1 MANVSK
7 IEMIR
12 NNIQYLLKSKN
23 ENQVSLSDRAG
34 INRTT
39 IYNILEGKVS
49 SVQEKTLKKV
59 SDFFGV
65 SYSEIQNVDLCKRD
79 MENSTMSLDGNMN
92 PIAVPLI
99 NESLIFSS
107 LNKKIGR
114 IILGSPLTY
123 YFGSEPNVIGI
134 ILSSNIEN
142 YYSAGDIL
150 IVKRGD
156 IIEDLFLLFLSSKK
170 KLKIIND
177 RNNINDN
184 DTFIG
189 SILEERYD
197 R

>member
-1 MANVSK
+1 MAKVSK
-7 IEMIR
+7 IEMIK

-39 IYNILEGKVS
+39 VYNILEGKVS

-65 SYSEIQNVDLCKRD
+65 SYSEIQDVDLCKRD
-79 MENSTMSLDGNMN
+79 MENSIMSLDGNMN

-114 IILGSPLTY
+114 MILGSPLTY

-150 IVKRGD
+150 IVKRRD
-156 IIEDLFLLFLSSKK
+156 IIENLLLLFLSPKK
-170 KLKIIND
+170 KLKIING
-177 RNNINDN
+177 RSNINDK
-184 DTFIG
+184 DIFVG
-189 SILEERYD
+189 SVLEERYD

>member
-1 MANVSK
+1 MAKVPK

-12 NNIQYLLKSKN
+12 CNIKYLLKSKN
-23 ENQVSLSDRAG
+23 QNQVSLSDKAG

-39 IYNILEGKVS
+39 VYNILEGKVL

-65 SYSEIQNVDLCKRD
+65 SYSEIQDVDLCKRD

-99 NESLIFSS
+99 NESLISSS

-114 IILGSPLTY
+114 MILGSPLTY

-150 IVKRGD
+150 IVKRQD
-156 IIEDLFLLFLSSKK
+156 VIENLLLLFLSYKK

-177 RNNINDN
+177 RNNINDK
-184 DTFIG
+184 DIFVG

>member
-1 MANVSK
+1 MAKVSK

-12 NNIQYLLKSKN
+12 CNIKYLLKSKN
-23 ENQVSLSDRAG
+23 QNQVSLSDKAG

-39 IYNILEGKVS
+39 VYNILEGKVL

-65 SYSEIQNVDLCKRD
+65 SYSEIQDVDLCKRD

-99 NESLIFSS
+99 NESLISSS

-114 IILGSPLTY
+114 MILGSHLTY

-150 IVKRGD
+150 IVKRQD
-156 IIEDLFLLFLSSKK
+156 VIENLLLLFLSSKK

-177 RNNINDN
+177 RNNINDK
-184 DTFIG
+184 DIFVG

>member
-1 MANVSK
+1 MAKVPK

-12 NNIQYLLKSKN
+12 CNIKYLLKSKN
-23 ENQVSLSDRAG
+23 QNQVSLSDKAG

-39 IYNILEGKVS
+39 VYNILEGKVL

-65 SYSEIQNVDLCKRD
+65 SYSEIQDVDLCKRD

-99 NESLIFSS
+99 NESLISSS

-114 IILGSPLTY
+114 MILGSPLTY

-150 IVKRGD
+150 IVKRQD
-156 IIEDLFLLFLSSKK
+156 VIENLLLLFLSSKK

-177 RNNINDN
+177 RNNINDK
-184 DTFIG
+184 DIFVG

>member
-1 MANVSK
+1 MAKVPK

-12 NNIQYLLKSKN
+12 CNIKYLLKSKN
-23 ENQVSLSDRAG
+23 QNQVSLSDKAG

-39 IYNILEGKVS
+39 VYNILEGKVL

-65 SYSEIQNVDLCKRD
+65 SYSEIQDVDLCKRD

-114 IILGSPLTY
+114 MILGSPLTY

-150 IVKRGD
+150 IVKRQD
-156 IIEDLFLLFLSSKK
+156 VIENLLLLFLSSKK

-177 RNNINDN
+177 RNNINDK
-184 DTFIG
+184 DIFVG

>member
-79 MENSTMSLDGNMN
+79 MENNTMSLDGNMN

-156 IIEDLFLLFLSSKK
+156 IIEDLLLLFLSSKK

-177 RNNINDN
+177 RININDK

>member
-79 MENSTMSLDGNMN
+79 MENNTMSLDGNMN

-156 IIEDLFLLFLSSKK
+156 VIEDLLLLFLSSKK

-177 RNNINDN
+177 RKNINDK
-184 DTFIG
+184 DTFVG

>member
-12 NNIQYLLKSKN
+12 NNIQYLLRSKN

-65 SYSEIQNVDLCKRD
+65 SYSEIQDVDLCKRD

-114 IILGSPLTY
+114 MILGAPLTY

-150 IVKRGD
+150 IVKRGVV
-156 IIEDLFLLFLSSKK
+156 IEDLILLFLSSKK

-177 RNNINDN
+177 RNNINDK
-184 DTFIG
+184 DTFVG

>member
-12 NNIQYLLKSKN
+12 NNIQYLLRSKN

-49 SVQEKTLKKV
+49 SVQEKTLRKV

-65 SYSEIQNVDLCKRD
+65 SYSEIQDVDLCKRD

-114 IILGSPLTY
+114 MILGAPLTY
-123 YFGSEPNVIGI
+123 YFGSETNVIGI
-134 ILSSNIEN
+134 ILSSNIAN

-150 IVKRGD
+150 IVKRGVV
-156 IIEDLFLLFLSSKK
+156 IEDLILLFLSSKK

-177 RNNINDN
+177 RNNINDK
-184 DTFIG
+184 DTFVG

>member
-7 IEMIR
+7 TGMIR

-79 MENSTMSLDGNMN
+79 MENKTMSLDGNMN

-156 IIEDLFLLFLSSKK
+156 IIEDLLLLFLSSKK

-177 RNNINDN
+177 RNNINDK

>member
-1 MANVSK
+1 MAKVSK

-12 NNIQYLLKSKN
+12 CNIKYLLKSKN
-23 ENQVSLSDRAG
+23 QNQVSLSDKAG

-39 IYNILEGKVS
+39 VYNILEGKVL

-65 SYSEIQNVDLCKRD
+65 SYSEIQDVDLCKRD

-99 NESLIFSS
+99 NESLISSS

-114 IILGSPLTY
+114 MILGSPLTY

-150 IVKRGD
+150 IVKRQD
-156 IIEDLFLLFLSSKK
+156 VIENLLLLFLSSKK

-177 RNNINDN
+177 RNNINDK
-184 DTFIG
+184 DIFVG